1 MKICKLLFVPSNT
14 MDADEAKEK
23 RHSYLKHNI
32 KAPPTRTE
40 RELDDFSFIT
50 KHEQQPEYVWIPAR
64 FIAT

>member
-1 MKICKLLFVPSNT
+1 

-50 KHEQQPEYVWIPAR
+50 KHEQQPEYV
-64 FIAT
+64 